1 MIHRND
7 LMGTSTMV
15 RLVLRR
21 DRVRF
26 PVWVLGIVAAVA
38 GSAGSVQNVYATATE
53 RAQYAETIGN
63 SAASI
68 AMAGPAV
75 GLESMGGLTVFETS
89 STALVAT
96 ALMAIFLTVRHTRGE
111 EEAGRAEL
119 LRSAEVGRL
128 AAPAATIAYVS
139 AASLLVGLSVAVCFV
154 ALGLPAN
161 GSWLFG
167 VSIAATGL
175 VFAAVAVT
183 AAQVTEHARAAVG
196 GSAAVLAVAFALR
209 AIGDVSTPWLSWL
222 SPIGWSQGT
231 HPYAGD
237 RWWPLLLSV
246 AAAGVLLTV
255 ATVLVGRRD
264 LGAGLVVP
272 RLGAETASPRL
283 ASAWALTARLQRTS
297 FVSWTIGMLLGGMAL
312 GSVTSDVEGLVDD
325 RPDLRDAIAPDGG
338 DITAAYVATAML
350 ILALVA
356 AGYTVSSVL
365 RMRGEET
372 SGRLEALLATGLARV
387 RWASGTIAFSL
398 ATTAVVLLAGGVGL
412 GVASAVGVDDT
423 GLIGDAVGGAAAY
436 VPAAFVVAAVTVAL
450 VGWAP
455 GAVGLA
461 WAVVAGCFTVG
472 YLGQLLAFPDW
483 LRDLSPYTHV
493 PQVGVETVDATAL
506 VTLTALAAI
515 VTLLGVDGLRRRDIG

>member
-1 MIHRND
+1 MIRHHD
-7 LMGTSTMV
+7 LMGTPTML

-26 PVWVLGIVAAVA
+26 PIWVVGIVGAVA
-38 GSAGSVQNVYATATE
+38 GSASSVQNVYATATE

-63 SAASI
+63 SAGSI
-68 AMAGPAV
+68 ALAGPAV

-89 STALVAT
+89 LTALVAT

-128 AAPAATIAYVS
+128 AAPVASLAYVG
-139 AASLLVGLSVAVCFV
+139 AASLLVGLGVALSFIG
-154 ALGLPAN
+154 LGLPAN
-161 GSWLFG
+161 GSWLYG
-167 VSIAATGL
+167 ASITATGV
-175 VFAAVAVT
+175 VFATVALT
-183 AAQVTEHARAAVG
+183 AAQLTEHARAAVG

-222 SPIGWSQGT
+222 SPVGWSQAT

-237 RWWPLLLSV
+237 RWWPLLISLAASGV
-246 AAAGVLLTV
+246 LVIAAAALV
-255 ATVLVGRRD
+255 ARRD
-264 LGAGLVVP
+264 LGAGLVAP
-272 RLGAETASPRL
+272 RLGAATAAPRL
-283 ASAWALTARLQRTS
+283 AGAWGLSARLQRTS
-297 FVSWTIGMLLGGMAL
+297 FVSWTVGMLLGGVAL
-312 GSVTSDVEGLVDD
+312 GSVTGDVAGLVDD

-338 DITAAYVATAML
+338 DITAAYVATAGL

-356 AGYTVSSVL
+356 AGYTVSSIL

-387 RWASGTIAFSL
+387 RWANGCIAFSVV
-398 ATTAVVLLAGGVGL
+398 TSAVVLLAGGVGL
-412 GVASAVGVDDT
+412 GVASAVGVDDAS
-423 GLIGDAVGGAAAY
+423 LIGDAVGGAAAY
-436 VPAAFVVAAVTVAL
+436 IPAALVVAAVTVAL

-455 GAVGLA
+455 RAIGIA
-461 WAVVAGCFTVG
+461 WALVAGCFTVG
-472 YLGQLLAFPDW
+472 YLGQLLTFPDW

-493 PQVGVETVDATAL
+493 PQVGVETVGNGAL
-506 VTLTALAAI
+506 VALTAVAA
-515 VTLLGVDGLRRRDIG
+515 VLTAVGVAGVRRRDIG